1 MRIHLYPTTFSTDT
15 TLQNMNSML
24 ESLIFTFHSIDCLVI
39 AFFFVFVLGSYHQ
52 ELVILI
58 QSVGS
63 ILGHLC

>member
-1 MRIHLYPTTFSTDT
+1 MRIHLYPTTFSFTDT

-24 ESLIFTFHSIDCLVI
+24 ESLIFTFHSIVCLVT
-39 AFFFVFVLGSYHQ
+39 AFFFFLGSYHQ

-58 QSVGS
+58 QPVGS